1 MRLIQLM
8 TQTAMLSALATAAG
22 AQAQAGGPTGGRAE
36 VRLHE
41 STAGTR
47 EYRLFVPSAYA
58 AAAGAGEAA
67 PLVVMLH
74 GCTQDAADVARGT
87 RLDAHAERA
96 GALVVYPEQPA
107 TANPKKCWNWYDAAH
122 QGRDAGEP
130 AIITAI
136 VREVMASHR
145 VDPSRVYV
153 AGISAGGAMAA
164 IVAAAYPE
172 VFAAVAAHSGIA
184 VGAARSVMDALGVM
198 AKGPAAVAPVLGT
211 APPPLLV
218 VQGGAD
224 PVVNAA
230 NAEALSTQWRSGR
243 RVEGGGRREEGD
255 AGGYHFV
262 RTSWGDAGAPDVE
275 VVTVRE
281 LGHAWSGGSTEG
293 TYTDARGPDA
303 TALMMKFLVAHRR
316 APAKQVP

>member
-1 MRLIQLM
+1 MRLTYLM

-22 AQAQAGGPTGGRAE
+22 AQAQAGMPAGARAE
-36 VRLHE
+36 TRRHE
-41 STAGTR
+41 GAAGAR
-47 EYRLFVPSAYA
+47 DYRMFVPSAYDA
-58 AAAGAGEAA
+58 KKPAA

-122 QGRDAGEP
+122 QARDAGEP
-130 AIITAI
+130 AIVAGI
-136 VREVMASHR
+136 VRDVMASHR
-145 VDPSRVYV
+145 VDPTRVYV

-164 IVAAAYPE
+164 IVASAYPE
-172 VFAAVAAHSGIA
+172 MFAAAAAHSGIA
-184 VGAARSVMDALGVM
+184 VGASRSVMDALGVM
-198 AKGPAAVAPVLGT
+198 AKGPTTPAPALGS

-230 NAEALSTQWRSGR
+230 NAEALAAQWRRARGATDEGR
-243 RVEGGGRREEGD
+243 RDQGES
-255 AGGYHFV
+255 GGYHVV
-262 RTSWGDAGAPDVE
+262 RTVWGDAAAPDVE
-275 VVTVRE
+275 MITVRE
-281 LGHAWSGGSTEG
+281 LGHAWSGGAAEG

-303 TALMMKFLVAHRR
+303 TALMMKFLLSHRR
-316 APAKQVP
+316 APGARAP